1 MLWLA
6 LYLPRLPLDARPC
19 ASSDAAPPRA
29 IVERE
34 RIVVAD
40 DRAQA
45 AGIVGG
51 LRLASA
57 RARLPEIVVEARDP
71 AQENAALTRLACAAG
86 AFTSEVSLAPP
97 ATLLLEIAASL
108 RFFGGVERLFAG
120 IVQAAT
126 EQGFRVQAAL
136 APTPLAAQ
144 WLAFADG
151 ADAGFGTPA
160 SLQAAPLAQRLGVL
174 PLARLALPAAQE
186 KRLAAFGAATLTEVL
201 RLPRAGLARR
211 IGADFVA
218 DLARALG
225 EIPDPRA
232 RFVFPEHFSQTLELP
247 ARSESAV
254 ALAFAARRLIAA
266 LSGWL
271 AARAAGIRECV
282 LDLRCERTTGAPPAL
297 SLPLAFAEA
306 TRDAQRIGRVL
317 DERLARLQ
325 LPASVESLC
334 LRAATPEPLAGRA
347 AALFAADGSSARGH
361 AARGAGGATI
371 AELIERLQA
380 RLGENGVYRLAAHP
394 EHRPENATRK
404 EAPLARHD
412 TPATAV
418 MPRGPRP
425 LWLLPAPQAL
435 TEQGGRPQRGGP
447 LRLLAGPERIESGWW
462 DEGEPAALGDVRR
475 DYFVAVSPRSEWLWI
490 FRSEAGWFLHGLFA

>member
-19 ASSDAAPPRA
+19 ACSDAAPPRA

-40 DRAQA
+40 DGAQA
-45 AGIVGG
+45 AGIVSG

-57 RARLPEIVVEARDP
+57 RARLPELVVQPRDP
-71 AQENAALTRLACAAG
+71 AQESAALTRLACSAG

-97 ATLLLEIAASL
+97 ATLLLEIAGSL

-120 IVQAAT
+120 IVQAAA
-126 EQGFRVQAAL
+126 EQGLRVQAAL

-144 WLAFADG
+144 WLAFAGG

-160 SLQAAPLAQRLGVL
+160 SLDAAPLAHRLGVL

-186 KRLAAFGAATLTEVL
+186 KRLAAFGAGTLADAL

-211 IGADFVA
+211 VGADFVA

-247 ARSESAV
+247 ARSESAL

-297 SLPLAFAEA
+297 MLSLSFAEV

-334 LRAATPEPLAGRA
+334 LRTAAPEPLAGRA

-361 AARGAGGATI
+361 AARGAGGTTI

-380 RLGENGVYRLAAHP
+380 CLGEQGVYRLAAHP
-394 EHRPENATRK
+394 EHRPENATQRD
-404 EAPLARHD
+404 APLARQDARGSGVGQH
-412 TPATAV
+412 
-418 MPRGPRP
+418 GPRP

-435 TEQGGRPQRGGP
+435 PEQGGRPQRGGP

-462 DEGEPAALGDVRR
+462 DEGEPSAVGDVRR
-475 DYFVAVSPRSEWLWI
+475 DYFVAVSQRCEWLWI

>member
-57 RARLPEIVVEARDP
+57 RARLPELVVQPRDP
-71 AQENAALTRLACAAG
+71 AQENAALTRLACSAG
-86 AFTSEVSLAPP
+86 AFTSDVSLAPP
-97 ATLLLEIAASL
+97 ATLLLEIAGSL
-108 RFFGGVERLFAG
+108 RFFGGVERLFTS
-120 IVQAAT
+120 IVQAVA

-144 WLAFADG
+144 WLAFAGG

-160 SLQAAPLAQRLGVL
+160 SLDAAPLAHRLGVL
-174 PLARLALPAAQE
+174 PLAQLALPAAQE
-186 KRLAAFGAATLTEVL
+186 KRLAAFGAGTLADAL

-247 ARSESAV
+247 ARSESAP

-334 LRAATPEPLAGRA
+334 LHAAASEPLAGRA
-347 AALFAADGSSARGH
+347 AALFAADGSSAHGH

-371 AELIERLQA
+371 AELVERLQA
-380 RLGENGVYRLAAHP
+380 RLGEHGVYRLAARP
-394 EHRPENATRK
+394 EHRPENATQK
-404 EAPLARHD
+404 DAPLARQDAQGTGVAQH
-412 TPATAV
+412 
-418 MPRGPRP
+418 GPRP

-435 TEQGGRPQRGGP
+435 SEQGGRPQRGGP

-475 DYFVAVSPRSEWLWI
+475 DYFVAVSQRCEWLWI